1 MHNSSSDDRSALH
14 QPSSQPGEQVSG
26 PASGKAS
33 GKAGSKKTPPAP
45 KQAGFVKLIHSLII
59 LSLLVMSTSGLAI
72 YNSNPVFGGR
82 EGWHFPKFLL
92 LGSWLAGGR
101 DWHFAMMWV
110 FSLNLLG
117 YGVYIA
123 ITRRWERRFIA
134 NSDLKVLKSGSNPK
148 RKAYAWHRLLYTG
161 IIPVLLLA
169 IASGMA
175 MYKPA
180 QWHTLAALFG
190 NWQTLRTVHFL
201 TMPIVLLFIMAH
213 VLMGLKVGGMK
224 LTQSMFRP

>member
-1 MHNSSSDDRSALH
+1 
-14 QPSSQPGEQVSG
+14 
-26 PASGKAS
+26 
-33 GKAGSKKTPPAP
+33 
-45 KQAGFVKLIHSLII
+45 
-59 LSLLVMSTSGLAI
+59 
-72 YNSNPVFGGR
+72 VFGGR

-92 LGSWLAGGR
+92 LWAWLAGGR

-123 ITRRWERRFIA
+123 ATRRWQRRFISD
-134 NSDLKVLKSGSNPK
+134 SDLKVLKSGTNPK

-180 QWHTLAALFG
+180 QWHGLAALFG

-201 TMPIVLLFIMAH
+201 TMPLVLVFVIAHLF
-213 VLMGLKVGGMK
+213 MGLKVGGLK